1 MVDSAFNKGS
11 VVNLDE
17 FERRLRGATTSN
29 DATDDPLADLARLVG
44 NDDVQ
49 PAARANIF
57 SQPARGL
64 RSISPGSAPARQQ
77 RIEPSLAPMASAPE
91 PEVSSQP
98 AANAVNMVA
107 SAPELRGTQPEAQS
121 AFERQLQELH
131 MRTEAMRRAADE
143 AGQAHAT
150 PTEEAAQPSQDYAL
164 AQDYAPD
171 ENYDRA
177 NFGAANN
184 VTHIS
189 EYITPQNGHMDPTG
203 AETVAAPAASKS
215 SRPMFVMALIFA
227 LGLFGL
233 AVTFVTRNNHGSAL
247 AGVPLIKADN
257 APVRVSPPTADKPKP
272 TDQGASILDSAAAQ
286 KVEAANKP
294 ASKVVASAEQPL
306 DLGQLPPPNAA
317 PAAASAPDAA
327 QTAPNLDGF
336 DFHKVKTVAV
346 RPDGTLIGQPDVAPA
361 ASAAPSPAQ
370 PVMGLTPPVMPTAMT
385 PDPAPLPVLAPA
397 PEPMAAAPAPA
408 PAPVAVDHADAAP
421 LPPTNHPKVTARA
434 AKITHHPAKAK
445 PATEHLDSSKPL
457 QLAQVTRAGNAE
469 TANDAAPAAAED
481 GATAGSYSVQLA
493 APGSEAEAKVV
504 MKRLSAKFGAQLQG
518 HHLSYHRASV
528 NGHNIFR
535 VRLQGLSHGSA
546 VDVCV
551 NLKKHGGSCFVA
563 RN

>member
-1 MVDSAFNKGS
+1 MVDTAFNKGS

-29 DATDDPLADLARLVG
+29 DASDDPLADLARLVG

-64 RSISPGSAPARQQ
+64 RSVSPGSAPARQQ
-77 RIEPSLAPMASAPE
+77 RIEPSLAPMAAAPE
-91 PEVSSQP
+91 AVAQSQP
-98 AANAVNMVA
+98 AVNAPAMLTP
-107 SAPELRGTQPEAQS
+107 APELRGTQPEAQS

-143 AGQAHAT
+143 AGQAHAPEVTGET
-150 PTEEAAQPSQDYAL
+150 PVPERE
-164 AQDYAPD
+164 YAPD
-171 ENYDRA
+171 HDYDRA
-177 NFGAANN
+177 SYGATNN
-184 VTHIS
+184 VAQMS
-189 EYITPQNGHMDPTG
+189 EYITAQNARLDANEP
-203 AETVAAPAASKS
+203 ESVAAPAASKS
-215 SRPMFVMALIFA
+215 SRPMFVMAMIFA
-227 LGLFGL
+227 VGLFGL
-233 AVTFVTRNNHGSAL
+233 GVTFVTRNNHGSAL

-257 APVRVSPPTADKPKP
+257 APVRVSPPTANTPKP

-286 KVEAANKP
+286 KVDAANKP
-294 ASKVVASAEQPL
+294 ASKVVASAEQPM
-306 DLGQLPPPNAA
+306 DLGQLPPPNATAAA
-317 PAAASAPDAA
+317 PAAANAPEAA
-327 QTAPNLDGF
+327 PTAPNLDGF

-346 RPDGTLIGQPDVAPA
+346 RPDGTLIGQPAAPA
-361 ASAAPSPAQ
+361 TSGASAPVQ

-385 PDPAPLPVLAPA
+385 PDPAPLPVLAPVAEPA
-397 PEPMAAAPAPA
+397 PVAPA
-408 PAPVAVDHADAAP
+408 PAPVVTQHAEATP
-421 LPPTNHPKVTARA
+421 LPPTAPRAKVTARA
-434 AKITHHPAKAK
+434 AKIPHHPAKAK
-445 PATEHLDSSKPL
+445 PASESLDGSKPL
-457 QLAQVTRAGNAE
+457 QLAQVTHAENAQ
-469 TANDAAPAAAED
+469 TAADAADAPAAED
-481 GATAGSYSVQLA
+481 AAKAGTYSVQLA

-504 MKRLSAKFGAQLQG
+504 MQRLAGKYGAQLQG